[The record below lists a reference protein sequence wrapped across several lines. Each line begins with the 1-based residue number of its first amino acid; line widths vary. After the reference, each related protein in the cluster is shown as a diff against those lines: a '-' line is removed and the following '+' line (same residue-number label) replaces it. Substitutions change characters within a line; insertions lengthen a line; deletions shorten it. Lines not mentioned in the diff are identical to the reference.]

1 MFIPILNFSLAV
13 RCLMLCRL
21 MGAVE
26 RDDYKRLQQLLAST
40 KDKQHV
46 SQLAKCL
53 HMASLW
59 GHQNCVDAL
68 LEAGAM
74 TNVHDIN
81 GNTPLIV
88 AVRQD
93 HVNIVKT
100 LIEAKSNVNKA
111 TYLAHAT
118 PLHYAVS
125 SGSLNCARL
134 LIGAGA
140 DVEAQT
146 SSGRTPLMLACRSG
160 HEHAVMLLLKAGL
173 NLNSVMI

>member
-1 MFIPILNFSLAV
+1 MKAEGVFITNLNSSLTV
-13 RCLMLCRL
+13 HCLLLCRL

-26 RDDYKRLQQLLAST
+26 RDDLKRLQQLLST
-40 KDKQHV
+40 ARDKQSI

-53 HMASLW
+53 HMASMW
-59 GHQNCVDAL
+59 GHQDCVDAL
-68 LEAGAM
+68 IEAGAM
-74 TNVHDIN
+74 TNVHDVN

-93 HVNIVKT
+93 HVSIVKT
-100 LIEAKSNVNKA
+100 LIEAKCNVNKA

-125 SGSLNCARL
+125 NGSLDCARL

-140 DVEAQT
+140 EIEAQT

-160 HEHAVMLLLKAGL
+160 HEQAVDLLLKAGL
-173 NLNSVMI
+173 N